1 MGAWGTNLY
10 QNDVAGD
17 IKESYI
23 NKQRAGKTSQEALRE
38 LMEEEKVLFEDDDDK
53 YSAWFALA
61 DVMWKYGHLTEEVK
75 NRALELI
82 ESEPVEEI
90 WVNKKEIKSRKAVL
104 EKLKDKL
111 LSELPP
117 YKKIPVHKP
126 FITGWK
132 PGEIYLYQIKTP
144 PNDPAN
150 PENSNKYIG
159 WWIILYV
166 ISLIEREYIVKG
178 ITDVFPLVYVKMS
191 KEKPISICDIN
202 NADFATDAYGASTGA
217 GRFEFL
223 IKGTLSKKIS
233 KESIFWGRTEQFL
246 EPKNKKEKKKAHKDE
261 YIPGFELSSTFAMY
275 VIRYY
280 EDELKRKEWVKK
292 INFATWKDVEQRLR
306 IYKDNEILEKAVNL
320 EGFIKLYRVL
330 ENEDEIRENHTFV
343 TPWLPHDTYICKL
356 DGKEISEDIYMV
368 VYVVSLGTVIINN
381 EKLFLPNISVRLLRG
396 EKDLAIRLIINCLP
410 DVCFGVD
417 GDGTPLYKVTLIDKK
432 YDDAIESA
440 GKCAFYLDA
449 GRYGQEQHLNEECME
464 DEDSGKL
471 LMTWDEIVHKA
482 VETYKTL

>member
-1 MGAWGTNLY
+1 M
-10 QNDVAGD
+10 
-17 IKESYI
+17 
-23 NKQRAGKTSQEALRE
+23 
-38 LMEEEKVLFEDDDDK
+38 
-53 YSAWFALA
+53 
-61 DVMWKYGHLTEEVK
+61 
-75 NRALELI
+75 
-82 ESEPVEEI
+82 
-90 WVNKKEIKSRKAVL
+90 
-104 EKLKDKL
+104 

-126 FITGWK
+126 FITDWK

-150 PENSNKYIG
+150 PENSNRYVG

-202 NADFATDAYGASTGA
+202 NADFAADGYDTSTGA
-217 GRFEFL
+217 GYSEFL
-223 IKGTLSKKIS
+223 IEGTLNKKIS
-233 KESIFWGRTEQFL
+233 REGIFWGRTEQFL
-246 EPKNKKEKKKAHKDE
+246 EPEYQAADIDE
-261 YIPGFELSSTFAMY
+261 YIPSFELSSTFAMY
-275 VIRYY
+275 AIRYY
-280 EDELKRKEWVKK
+280 ETELRRKECVKRV
-292 INFATWKDVEQRLR
+292 NFATWKDVEQRLR
-306 IYKDNEILEKAVNL
+306 IYKDNEILSKADKW
-320 EGFIKLYRVL
+320 EHFIKLYRKL
-330 ENEDEIRENHTFV
+330 ENEDEIRKNHTFV

-368 VYVVSLGTVIINN
+368 IYVVSLGTVIINN

-417 GDGTPLYKVTLIDKK
+417 DDGTPLYKVTLIDKK
-432 YDDAIESA
+432 YDDTIEPA

-471 LMTWDEIVHKA
+471 LMTWDEIVCKA

>member
-17 IKESYI
+17 IKDSYI
-23 NKQRAGKTSQEALRE
+23 NKQRAGKNSQEALRE
-38 LMEEEKVLFEDDDDK
+38 LMEEDRVLFEDDDDK

-61 DVMWKYGHLTEEVK
+61 DVMWKYGHLTEPVK

-126 FITGWK
+126 FITDWK

-144 PNDPAN
+144 PNDLPN
-150 PENSNKYIG
+150 CEDSNKYIG
-159 WWIILYV
+159 WWIIIFVYGLEKED
-166 ISLIEREYIVKG
+166 IKVKG
-178 ITDVFPLVYVKMS
+178 ITDIIPGAYMKLSKNKPKTVEEINNTDFVIYQTRGEAGQARFKFEFCELTHKNRPKEIEYFETTTKFLLPQYERDDGFGPWDVEWYNLVYAATVGYQRELDRKKLVKR
-191 KEKPISICDIN
+191 IDL
-202 NADFATDAYGASTGA
+202 ASWT
-217 GRFEFL
+217 
-223 IKGTLSKKIS
+223 TL
-233 KESIFWGRTEQFL
+233 
-246 EPKNKKEKKKAHKDE
+246 
-261 YIPGFELSSTFAMY
+261 
-275 VIRYY
+275 
-280 EDELKRKEWVKK
+280 
-292 INFATWKDVEQRLR
+292 EQRVN
-306 IYKDNEILEKAVNL
+306 IYKENEILSKAEKWKY
-320 EGFIKLYRVL
+320 FIKLYRKL
-330 ENEDEIRENHTFV
+330 DNEDEIRENHTFV

-356 DGKEISEDIYMV
+356 DGKEISEEIYMV
-368 VYVVSLGTVIINN
+368 IYVVSLGTVIINN

-396 EKDLAIRLIINCLP
+396 DKGLVIRLINFLP

-417 GDGTPLYKVTLIDKK
+417 GDGTSLYKVTLIDKK
-432 YDDAIESA
+432 YDDTIESA

-464 DEDSGKL
+464 DEDSGKV
-471 LMTWDEIVHKA
+471 LMTWDEIVRKA

>member
-38 LMEEEKVLFEDDDDK
+38 LMEEDRVLFEDDDDK

-111 LSELPP
+111 PSELPP

-126 FITGWK
+126 FITDWK
-132 PGEIYLYQIKTP
+132 PGEIYLYQIKTL

-150 PENSNKYIG
+150 CENSNKYIG

-166 ISLIEREYIVKG
+166 TSLIEREEKVKG

-202 NADFATDAYGASTGA
+202 NAGFGVEVYETSTGEGDFKFIV
-217 GRFEFL
+217 GRA
-223 IKGTLSKKIS
+223 LSKKIL
-233 KESIFWGRTEQFL
+233 KEGIFWGKTEQFS
-246 EPKNKKEKKKAHKDE
+246 EPKYQKENKDG
-261 YIPGFELSSTFAMY
+261 YMPWFECVSIFEMY
-275 VIRYY
+275 AIRYY
-280 EDELKRKEWVKK
+280 ENELRRKESVKRV
-292 INFATWKDVEQRLR
+292 NFATWKDVEQRLR
-306 IYKDNEILEKAVNL
+306 IYKDNEILSKAYKW
-320 EGFIKLYRVL
+320 EHFIKLYRKL
-330 ENEDEIRENHTFV
+330 DNEDEIRENHTFV
-343 TPWLPHDTYICKL
+343 TPWLPHDTYIYKL

-396 EKDLAIRLIINCLP
+396 EKDFAIRLIINCLP
-410 DVCFGVD
+410 DVCFGLD

-464 DEDSGKL
+464 DEDSGKV
-471 LMTWDEIVHKA
+471 LMTWDEIVCKA